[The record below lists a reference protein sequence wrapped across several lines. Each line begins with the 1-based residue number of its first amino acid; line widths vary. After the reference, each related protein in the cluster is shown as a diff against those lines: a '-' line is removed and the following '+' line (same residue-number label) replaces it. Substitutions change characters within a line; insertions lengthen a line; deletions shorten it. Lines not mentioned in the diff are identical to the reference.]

1 MQLDYIKL
9 RKGKHF
15 PMYLI
20 NERYKRFEISFS
32 IESKKEL
39 LELIEFLQ
47 QVEDIFDLQFFF
59 IKFHFQ
65 IVRSGD
71 IQLLIDYLK
80 KRVPDI
86 PIPFPK
92 DVEDPRLKNKKSI
105 FNILDSE
112 LLLVEGKYEP
122 KYSRS
127 LSVSNCVYDGD
138 FLISYPY
145 KIDHFIFDNEGSW
158 QFQNY
163 N

>member
-1 MQLDYIKL
+1 
-9 RKGKHF
+9 
-15 PMYLI
+15 MYLI

-47 QVEDIFDLQFFF
+47 QVEDVFDLQFFF

-86 PIPFPK
+86 PIPSPK
-92 DVEDPRLKNKKSI
+92 DFEDPRLENKKSI

-112 LLLVEGKYEP
+112 LL
-122 KYSRS
+122 
-127 LSVSNCVYDGD
+127 
-138 FLISYPY
+138 
-145 KIDHFIFDNEGSW
+145 
-158 QFQNY
+158 
-163 N
+163 